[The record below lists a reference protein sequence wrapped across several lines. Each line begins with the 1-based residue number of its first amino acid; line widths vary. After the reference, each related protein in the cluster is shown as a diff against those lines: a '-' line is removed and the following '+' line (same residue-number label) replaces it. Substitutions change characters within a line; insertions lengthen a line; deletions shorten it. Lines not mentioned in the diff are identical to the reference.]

1 MTAVLLPWRTAND
14 LDLEA
19 VRSVLPALAQPAL
32 PAVVRVLP
40 FAERLGIVT
49 ELTVALN
56 LATRSGQSHLMNKV
70 LGILRREMLE
80 VKGPLAGADLAC
92 LLNAMSELEHE
103 VGRISPLPNAFNR
116 HAQVVIDALLR
127 ASSTPP
133 SSA

>member
-1 MTAVLLPWRTAND
+1 MTAVLPWRTAND

-19 VRSVLPALAQPAL
+19 ARSVLPALAEPVL
-32 PAVVRVLP
+32 PAVVRVLS

-56 LATRSGQSHLMNKV
+56 LATRSGQSHLMSKV

-133 SSA
+133 SGA

>member
-19 VRSVLPALAQPAL
+19 VRSVLPALAQPVL

>member
-1 MTAVLLPWRTAND
+1 MTAVLPWQTSNE

-19 VRSVLPALAQPAL
+19 VRSVLPPPREPMFPA
-32 PAVVRVLP
+32 AVRVLP
-40 FAERLGIVT
+40 SAERLGIVT

-56 LATRSGQSHLMNKV
+56 LATLSGQAHLMNKV

-103 VGRISPLPNAFNR
+103 VGRLSPLPNAFNR
-116 HAQVVIDALLR
+116 HARVVIDALLR
-127 ASSTPP
+127 ASDTSVF
-133 SSA
+133 

>member
-1 MTAVLLPWRTAND
+1 MTAVLPWRTAND

-19 VRSVLPALAQPAL
+19 ARSVLPALAEPVL
-32 PAVVRVLP
+32 PAVVRVLS
-40 FAERLGIVT
+40 FADRLGIVT
-49 ELTVALN
+49 ELTVAFN
-56 LATRSGQSHLMNKV
+56 LATRSGQSHLMSKV

-133 SSA
+133 SGA

>member
-1 MTAVLLPWRTAND
+1 MTALLPYQTSND
-14 LDLEA
+14 LDLDA
-19 VRSVLPALAQPAL
+19 VRSVLLPLREPVFPAA
-32 PAVVRVLP
+32 VRVLP

-56 LATRSGQSHLMNKV
+56 LATRSGQTHLMNKV
-70 LGILRREMLE
+70 LALLRREMLE

-127 ASSTPP
+127 ASDTSVF
-133 SSA
+133 